1 VRPRNDLWHFS
12 GTREA
17 ALAVL
22 LFLYMPIVALVAMSF
37 NVGDSLTIWSGF
49 GLRWY
54 EVVLN
59 NDDMLRAI
67 RNSMLIATIATFSG
81 TTIAT
86 MAALALARGSFRGRR
101 VIEGLIGLPLVVP
114 EIVAAI
120 AILLFFVLIGFR
132 LGLVSVIVAHSTFTI
147 PFAFLPIRARLA
159 DMDPSLAEAAA
170 DLYANDW
177 QCFRRI
183 IFPLIWPGI
192 AAGAMLAFIASLG
205 DFVLAF
211 FVSGPGAT
219 TLPVYIFG
227 MIRMGITP
235 TVNAISTMLILA
247 SVALLSLSYLLG
259 RRFR

>member
-1 VRPRNDLWHFS
+1 M
-12 GTREA
+12 
-17 ALAVL
+17 AVL
-22 LFLYMPIVALVAMSF
+22 LFLYMPIVALVVMSF

-67 RNSMLIATIATFSG
+67 RNSMLVATIATVTG

-86 MAALALARGSFRGRR
+86 MAALVLAQGNFRGRR
-101 VIEGLIGLPLVVP
+101 AVEGLIGLPLVVP

-120 AILLFFVLIGFR
+120 AILLLFVLIGFR

-147 PFAFLPIRARLA
+147 PFAFLPIRARLT

-170 DLYANDW
+170 DLYANGW

-183 IFPLIWPGI
+183 TLPLIWPGI

-211 FVSGPGAT
+211 FLSGPGAT

>member
-1 VRPRNDLWHFS
+1 M
-12 GTREA
+12 
-17 ALAVL
+17 AVL
-22 LFLYMPIVALVAMSF
+22 LFLYMPILALVVMSF

-67 RNSMLIATIATFSG
+67 RNSMLVATIATVTG

-86 MAALALARGSFRGRR
+86 MAALVLAQGNFRGRR
-101 VIEGLIGLPLVVP
+101 AVEGLIGLPLVVP

-120 AILLFFVLIGFR
+120 AILLLFVLIGFR

-170 DLYANDW
+170 DLYANGW

-183 IFPLIWPGI
+183 TLPLIWPGI

-211 FVSGPGAT
+211 FLSGPGAT

>member
-1 VRPRNDLWHFS
+1 MKRSADLWRFP
-12 GTREA
+12 GTRPM
-17 ALAVL
+17 ALLVL
-22 LFLYMPIVALVAMSF
+22 LFLYMPIATLVVMSF
-37 NVGDSLTIWSGF
+37 NEGDSLTIWSGF

-54 EVVLN
+54 EVVLG

-67 RNSMLIATIATFSG
+67 RNSLMIATVATFAG
-81 TTIAT
+81 TTMAT
-86 MAALALARGSFRGRR
+86 MAALALARDSFRGQRP
-101 VIEGLIGLPLVVP
+101 VQALLGLPLVVP

-120 AILLFFVLIGFR
+120 ALLLLFVMIGFR
-132 LGLVSVIVAHSTFTI
+132 LGIVSVMVAHTTFTI
-147 PFAFLPIRARLA
+147 PLAFLPIRARLA

-170 DLYANDW
+170 DLYANEW
-177 QCFRRI
+177 QTFRRI
-183 IFPLIWPGI
+183 ILPIIWPGI

-219 TLPVYIFG
+219 TLPIYIFG

-235 TVNAISTMLILA
+235 TVNAISTLLILA
-247 SVALLSLSYLLG
+247 SVVLLSLSYLLG

>member
-1 VRPRNDLWHFS
+1 
-12 GTREA
+12 
-17 ALAVL
+17 
-22 LFLYMPIVALVAMSF
+22 
-37 NVGDSLTIWSGF
+37 
-49 GLRWY
+49 
-54 EVVLN
+54 
-59 NDDMLRAI
+59 
-67 RNSMLIATIATFSG
+67 
-81 TTIAT
+81 
-86 MAALALARGSFRGRR
+86 
-101 VIEGLIGLPLVVP
+101 
-114 EIVAAI
+114 
-120 AILLFFVLIGFR
+120 
-132 LGLVSVIVAHSTFTI
+132 
-147 PFAFLPIRARLA
+147 
-159 DMDPSLAEAAA
+159 MDPSLAEAAA

>member
-1 VRPRNDLWHFS
+1 MKRAGDLWHFP
-12 GTREA
+12 GTRA
-17 ALAVL
+17 MALVVL
-22 LFLYMPIVALVAMSF
+22 FFLYMPIVTLVAMSF
-37 NVGDSLTIWSGF
+37 NTGDSLTIWSGF

-54 EVVLN
+54 GVVLG

-67 RNSMLIATIATFSG
+67 RNSLLIATVATMAG

-86 MAALALARGSFRGRR
+86 MAALALARGSFRGKRT
-101 VIEGLIGLPLVVP
+101 VQALLGLPLVVP

-120 AILLFFVLIGFR
+120 ALLLLFVLIGFR
-132 LGLVSVIVAHSTFTI
+132 LGLVSVMVAHTTFTI
-147 PFAFLPIRARLA
+147 PLAFLPIRARLA
-159 DMDPSLAEAAA
+159 DMDPSLTEAAA
-170 DLYANDW
+170 DLYATEW
-177 QCFRRI
+177 QSFRRI
-183 IFPLIWPGI
+183 VLPLIWPGI
-192 AAGAMLAFIASLG
+192 VAGAMLAFIASLG

-247 SVALLSLSYLLG
+247 SVAFLCLSYLLG

>member
-1 VRPRNDLWHFS
+1 MKRAADLWHFP
-12 GTREA
+12 GARA
-17 ALAVL
+17 VALVVL
-22 LFLYMPIVALVAMSF
+22 FFLYMPIATLVAMSF
-37 NVGDSLTIWSGF
+37 NTGDSLTIWSGF

-54 EVVLN
+54 GVVLD

-67 RNSMLIATIATFSG
+67 RNSLVIATVATVAG

-86 MAALALARGSFRGRR
+86 MAALALARGSFRGKRT
-101 VIEGLIGLPLVVP
+101 VQALLGLPLVVP
-114 EIVAAI
+114 EIVASI
-120 AILLFFVLIGFR
+120 ALLLLFVLIGFR
-132 LGLVSVIVAHSTFTI
+132 LGLVSVMVAHTTFTI
-147 PFAFLPIRARLA
+147 PLAFLPIRARLA
-159 DMDPSLAEAAA
+159 DMDPALTEAAA
-170 DLYANDW
+170 DLYANQW
-177 QCFRRI
+177 QSFRRI
-183 IFPLIWPGI
+183 VLPLIWPGI

-247 SVALLSLSYLLG
+247 SVGFLCLSYLLG

>member
-1 VRPRNDLWHFS
+1 MKRAGDLWQFP
-12 GTREA
+12 GARAA

-22 LFLYMPIVALVAMSF
+22 FFLYMPIVTLVAMSF
-37 NVGDSLTIWSGF
+37 NTGDSLTIWSGF

-54 EVVLN
+54 GVVLD

-67 RNSMLIATIATFSG
+67 RNSLVIATVATLAG

-86 MAALALARGSFRGRR
+86 MAALALARGSFRGKRA
-101 VIEGLIGLPLVVP
+101 IQALLGLPLVVP

-120 AILLFFVLIGFR
+120 AILLLFVLVGFR
-132 LGLVSVIVAHSTFTI
+132 LGIVSVMVAHTTFTI
-147 PFAFLPIRARLA
+147 PLAFLPIRARLA
-159 DMDPSLAEAAA
+159 DMDPSLTEAAA
-170 DLYANDW
+170 DLYANEW
-177 QCFRRI
+177 RCFLRI
-183 IFPLIWPGI
+183 ILPLIWPGV

-247 SVALLSLSYLLG
+247 SIVLLSLSYLLG

>member
-1 VRPRNDLWHFS
+1 MKRAGDLWHFP
-12 GTREA
+12 GARA
-17 ALAVL
+17 VALMVL
-22 LFLYMPIVALVAMSF
+22 FFLYMPIVTLVAMSF
-37 NVGDSLTIWSGF
+37 NSGDSLTIWSGI

-54 EVVLN
+54 GVVLD

-67 RNSMLIATIATFSG
+67 RNSLAIATVATVAG

-86 MAALALARGSFRGRR
+86 MAALALARGSFRGKRA
-101 VIEGLIGLPLVVP
+101 IQALLGLPLVVP

-120 AILLFFVLIGFR
+120 ALLLLFVLVGFR
-132 LGLVSVIVAHSTFTI
+132 LGIVSVMVAHTTFTI
-147 PFAFLPIRARLA
+147 PLAFLPIRARLA

-170 DLYANDW
+170 DLYANEW
-177 QCFRRI
+177 QSFRRVI
-183 IFPLIWPGI
+183 LPLIWPGI

-211 FVSGPGAT
+211 FVSGPGST

>member
-1 VRPRNDLWHFS
+1 MKRAGDLWHFP
-12 GTREA
+12 GTRAA
-17 ALAVL
+17 ALLVL
-22 LFLYMPIVALVAMSF
+22 IFLYAPIVTLVVMSF
-37 NVGDSLTIWSGF
+37 NTGDSLTIWSGF

-54 EVVLN
+54 GVVLD

-67 RNSMLIATIATFSG
+67 RNSLMIATVATLVG

-86 MAALALARGSFRGRR
+86 MAALALARGSFRGKAT
-101 VIEGLIGLPLVVP
+101 VQALLGLPLVVP

-120 AILLFFVLIGFR
+120 AILLLFVLIGFR
-132 LGLVSVIVAHSTFTI
+132 LGIVSVMVAHTTFVI
-147 PFAFLPIRARLA
+147 PLAFLPIRARLA

-170 DLYANDW
+170 DLYANEW

-183 IFPLIWPGI
+183 TLPLIWPGV

-247 SVALLSLSYLLG
+247 SVALLSMSYLLG

>member
-1 VRPRNDLWHFS
+1 MRRGVDLWHFS
-12 GTREA
+12 GTRLV

-67 RNSMLIATIATFSG
+67 RNSMLVATIATLTG

-86 MAALALARGSFRGRR
+86 MAALVLAQGNFRGRR
-101 VIEGLIGLPLVVP
+101 AVEGLIGLPLVVP

-170 DLYANDW
+170 DLYANGW

-183 IFPLIWPGI
+183 TLPLIWPGI

-211 FVSGPGAT
+211 FLSGPGAT

>member
-1 VRPRNDLWHFS
+1 MKRSADLWRFP
-12 GTREA
+12 GTRPV
-17 ALAVL
+17 ALLVL
-22 LFLYMPIVALVAMSF
+22 LFLYMPIATLVVMSF
-37 NVGDSLTIWSGF
+37 NEGDSLTIWSGF

-54 EVVLN
+54 EVVLG

-67 RNSMLIATIATFSG
+67 RNSLMIATVATFAG
-81 TTIAT
+81 TTMAT
-86 MAALALARGSFRGRR
+86 MAALAVARGSFRGQRP
-101 VIEGLIGLPLVVP
+101 VQALLGLPLVVP

-120 AILLFFVLIGFR
+120 ALLLLFVMIGFR
-132 LGLVSVIVAHSTFTI
+132 LGIVSVMVAHTTFTI
-147 PFAFLPIRARLA
+147 PLAFLPIRARLA

-170 DLYANDW
+170 DLYANEW
-177 QCFRRI
+177 QTFRRI
-183 IFPLIWPGI
+183 ILPLIWPGI

-219 TLPVYIFG
+219 TLPIYIFG

-235 TVNAISTMLILA
+235 TVNAISTLLILA
-247 SVALLSLSYLLG
+247 SVVLLSLSYLLG

>member
-1 VRPRNDLWHFS
+1 MTRTGDLWHFP
-12 GTREA
+12 GTRA
-17 ALAVL
+17 MALLVL
-22 LFLYMPIVALVAMSF
+22 FFLYMPIVTLVVMSL
-37 NVGDSLTIWSGF
+37 NTGDSLTIWSGF

-54 EVVLN
+54 GVVLD

-67 RNSMLIATIATFSG
+67 RNSLMIATVATVVG

-86 MAALALARGSFRGRR
+86 MAALALARASFRGQRA
-101 VIEGLIGLPLVVP
+101 VQALIGLPLVVP

-120 AILLFFVLIGFR
+120 AILLLFVLIGFR
-132 LGLVSVIVAHSTFTI
+132 LGIVSVMVAHTTFTI
-147 PFAFLPIRARLA
+147 PLAFLPIRARLA

-170 DLYANDW
+170 DLYANEW

-183 IFPLIWPGI
+183 VLPLIWPGI

>member
-1 VRPRNDLWHFS
+1 MRRPNDLWHFP
-12 GTREA
+12 GTRAA

-22 LFLYMPIVALVAMSF
+22 FFLYMPIVTLVVMSF
-37 NVGDSLTIWSGF
+37 NTGDSLTIWSGF

-67 RNSMLIATIATFSG
+67 RNSMLIATIATLTG
-81 TTIAT
+81 TVIAT
-86 MAALALARGSFRGRR
+86 MAALALSRGRFRGRR
-101 VIEGLIGLPLVVP
+101 IVEGLIGLPLVVP

-120 AILLFFVLIGFR
+120 ALLLFFVLIGFR

-183 IFPLIWPGI
+183 IFPLIWPGV

-205 DFVLAF
+205 DFVISF
-211 FVSGPGAT
+211 FVSGPGST

>member
-1 VRPRNDLWHFS
+1 MKRAGDLWRFP
-12 GTREA
+12 GTRPV
-17 ALAVL
+17 ALLVL
-22 LFLYMPIVALVAMSF
+22 LFLYMPIATLVVMSF
-37 NVGDSLTIWSGF
+37 NEGDSLTIWSGF

-54 EVVLN
+54 EVVLG

-67 RNSMLIATIATFSG
+67 RNSLMIATVATLAG

-86 MAALALARGSFRGRR
+86 MAAIALARGSFRGQRA
-101 VIEGLIGLPLVVP
+101 VQALLGLPLVVP

-120 AILLFFVLIGFR
+120 ALLLLFVLVGFR
-132 LGLVSVIVAHSTFTI
+132 LGIVSVMVAHTTFTI
-147 PFAFLPIRARLA
+147 PLAFLPIRARLA

-170 DLYANDW
+170 DLYANEW
-177 QCFRRI
+177 QTFRRI
-183 IFPLIWPGI
+183 ILPLIWPGI

-219 TLPVYIFG
+219 TLPIYIFG

-235 TVNAISTMLILA
+235 TVNAISTLLILA
-247 SVALLSLSYLLG
+247 SVVLLSLSYLLG